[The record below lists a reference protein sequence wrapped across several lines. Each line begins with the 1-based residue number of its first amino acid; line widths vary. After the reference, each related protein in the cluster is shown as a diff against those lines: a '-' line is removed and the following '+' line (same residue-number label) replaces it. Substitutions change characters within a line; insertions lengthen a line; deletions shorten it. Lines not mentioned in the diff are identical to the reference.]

1 MTNERAR
8 LAELLAA
15 HETWR
20 RQTINLIA
28 SENVL
33 SPAVRA
39 ALQSDLVGRYA
50 DYTGRDLAARR
61 YRGNRYIELIERQVT
76 GIAQEIFGAKH
87 VELRPIS
94 GHVAG
99 AAVLMGLCR
108 PGDLVLEPGRDAGGH
123 REAGKFAATPL
134 VPLEIQSMPFDAGR
148 YNIDA
153 AQATRLIEERR
164 PRVVI
169 LGSSNF
175 LFPHP
180 VAEIAEA
187 VHRLPGCFLVYDASH
202 VMGLLAGGR
211 FQDPLREGADL
222 VFGSTHKTLPGPQGG
237 IIFTNRGDLMDA
249 IAEATYPALV
259 TNHHPF
265 RIPALGLA
273 LLEMR
278 EFGAAYADQIVA
290 NAQALG
296 ESLEAEGV
304 PCVRAAPQDAL
315 RSGQTGAAP
324 TQSHTLLACTSRFAN
339 GAGAAETLES
349 CGIIVTAAHLPEFWG
364 REGVRIG
371 VQEITHLGARE
382 EQMASIARWIA
393 QAISGARSPADI
405 AEEAAAF
412 AATLG
417 PVRFTWPSSAD
428 ASQAAV
434 RLEAEPHGWKQDA

>member
-1 MTNERAR
+1 MLSDRAR
-8 LAELLAA
+8 LAEWLAG

-20 RQTINLIA
+20 SQTINLIA

-61 YRGNRYIELIERQVT
+61 YRGNRYIELIERQACRL
-76 GIAQEIFGAKH
+76 AQETFRAEH

-108 PGDLVLEPGRDAGGH
+108 PGDLVMEPGRDGGGH
-123 REAGKFAATPL
+123 REAGKFATSPL
-134 VPLEIQSMPFDAGR
+134 VPLEILALPFDAAQ
-148 YNIDA
+148 YNVDA
-153 AQATRLIEERR
+153 PAGIRLIEERR

-180 VAEIAEA
+180 VAEIAA
-187 VHRLPGCFLVYDASH
+187 VVHRLPGSFLVYDASH
-202 VMGLLAGGR
+202 VMGLLAAGR
-211 FQDPLREGADL
+211 FQDPLREGADV

-265 RIPALGLA
+265 RIPALSTA

-278 EFGAAYADQIVA
+278 EFGAAYADQIIT

-296 ESLEAEGV
+296 NALEAEGV
-304 PCVRAAPQDAL
+304 PCVRA
-315 RSGQTGAAP
+315 GGETG
-324 TQSHTLLACTSRFAN
+324 TRHTESHTLLACTGRFA
-339 GAGAAETLES
+339 AGAPAAERLEE
-349 CGIIVTAAHLPEFWG
+349 CGIIVTAAHLPDFWG

-371 VQEITHLGARE
+371 VQEITHRGARQE
-382 EQMASIARWIA
+382 HMAPIAHWIA
-393 QAISGARSPADI
+393 QAVSGARPPVAI
-405 AEEAAAF
+405 AQETAAF
-412 AATLG
+412 AAGLG
-417 PVRFTWPSSAD
+417 PVRFTWQESERD
-428 ASQAAV
+428 A
-434 RLEAEPHGWKQDA
+434 GKDA